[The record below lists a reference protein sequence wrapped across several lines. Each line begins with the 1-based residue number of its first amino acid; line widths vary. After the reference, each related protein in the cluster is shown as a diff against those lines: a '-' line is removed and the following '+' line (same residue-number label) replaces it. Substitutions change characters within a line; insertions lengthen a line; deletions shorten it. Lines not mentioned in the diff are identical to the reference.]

1 MCCRGISHGVLHVFR
16 LIHCGPL
23 CYFLK
28 MNNTNHL
35 IHETRTLWI

>member
-1 MCCRGISHGVLHVFR
+1 MCCRGISHGALHVFR
-16 LIHCGPL
+16 LIHCGSL